1 MNGQYG
7 GRDPQGYAPTH
18 YERVR
23 GHHAFQSM
31 AGPEFTGTGAVFAPI
46 RALPVGGQLMAWA
59 VLILV
64 GMGGCTAAWI
74 DQQDYVPSPNI
85 CRAHETTRTDCVQV
99 DRPAQQVPA
108 EGGAQGVAR

>member
-1 MNGQYG
+1 MNGQWS
-7 GRDPQGYAPTH
+7 GRESQGPVITH

-46 RALPVGGQLMAWA
+46 RALPIGGQLIVWA
-59 VLILV
+59 ALILI

-74 DQQDYVPSPNI
+74 DQQSYTPSPNV
-85 CRAHETTRTDCVQV
+85 CRSAN
-99 DRPAQQVPA
+99 AGVPA
-108 EGGAQGVAR
+108 EPAGSCVPREQIAEVPR